1 MAELNQ
7 AIFNLEV
14 NNHELLGRAYRA
26 YLANSRTAQAVA
38 KKRGQVRGGGRKPWQ
53 QKGTGRARIGSI
65 RAPHWRGGG
74 VTFGPTGDQNFT
86 ITVPTS
92 AKRVA
97 IKQALSLQNKDGL
110 IKTFTEFQPKEGKT
124 KEALAFLKA
133 NKAEELLSTLVVLE
147 QKDTKVIRASANL
160 QNAKF
165 ISAKYLNVYDILNA
179 DLILIQSSALK
190 TLDDWLVT
198 ESASPAKKSSTPKAS
213 AKLNSEASAKSEP
226 KSATAT
232 KLKSA
237 KSPTKKEEVK

>member
-1 MAELNQ
+1 MANAPFTVHVIESQ
-7 AIFNLEV
+7 
-14 NNHELLGRAYRA
+14 H
-26 YLANSRTAQAVA
+26 
-38 KKRGQVRGGGRKPWQ
+38 KPL
-53 QKGTGRARIGSI
+53 
-65 RAPHWRGGG
+65 P
-74 VTFGPTGDQNFT
+74 
-86 ITVPTS
+86 
-92 AKRVA
+92 
-97 IKQALSLQNKDGL
+97 
-110 IKTFTEFQPKEGKT
+110 
-124 KEALAFLKA
+124 A

-237 KSPTKKEEVK
+237 KSPTKKEAKK